1 MARGIP
7 SVTPPPKNDVDQVKS
22 YLAGYGEAL
31 AELPDE
37 TWSSSIS
44 QWNGSHWELF
54 VDLWTVQSGRSDL
67 VLCLRVFEAEGGYR
81 FEVESLY
88 VP

>member
-1 MARGIP
+1 M
-7 SVTPPPKNDVDQVKS
+7 SVEP
-22 YLAGYGEAL
+22 
-31 AELPDE
+31 
-37 TWSSSIS
+37 
-44 QWNGSHWELF
+44 
-54 VDLWTVQSGRSDL
+54 LWTVQSGRSDL